1 RRHSV
6 AAVRLSLSPG
16 RSEGAGPAARP
27 PRSGAGG
34 RYRAVGADGPAPRAA
49 RPRRAVDGRAVLLP
63 GRRRC
68 RRSAPRPRPAAPR
81 LPVAPGREAREPP
94 GHALPEAA
102 GPGAVRERGSGR
114 PGRTG
119 RSGEMGRHDSRSG
132 RLPLASRWRS
142 RLPVAEGARRD
153 GRGSGDGRG
162 GRDLHPVGGGP
173 GRLIDRGVTS
183 PAMQTIAYEQV
194 GPVGWLRVNRRERLN
209 AMTIEMWEELAKLG
223 ESLGDDASLR
233 CLVVM
238 GEGRAF
244 SSGIDVEHLL
254 SGGGGGLFSEAGQ
267 GSGAAPDSPSSGR
280 GMEDKLVTRI
290 NDLQEA
296 YTWLADAPYPTIA
309 AMRGY
314 ALGGGL
320 QLALAC
326 DLRIAARGTKLA

>member
-1 RRHSV
+1 
-6 AAVRLSLSPG
+6 
-16 RSEGAGPAARP
+16 
-27 PRSGAGG
+27 
-34 RYRAVGADGPAPRAA
+34 
-49 RPRRAVDGRAVLLP
+49 
-63 GRRRC
+63 
-68 RRSAPRPRPAAPR
+68 
-81 LPVAPGREAREPP
+81 
-94 GHALPEAA
+94 
-102 GPGAVRERGSGR
+102 
-114 PGRTG
+114 
-119 RSGEMGRHDSRSG
+119 
-132 RLPLASRWRS
+132 
-142 RLPVAEGARRD
+142 
-153 GRGSGDGRG
+153 
-162 GRDLHPVGGGP
+162 
-173 GRLIDRGVTS
+173 
-183 PAMQTIAYEQV
+183 MQTISYEQV
-194 GPVGWLRVNRRERLN
+194 GPVGWLRVNRPERLN

-267 GSGAAPDSPSSGR
+267 GSGVGPESPSSGR

-290 NDLQEA
+290 GDLQEA

-326 DLRIAARGTKLA
+326 DLRIAARGTKLALPEHKYGLLPDLGGTYWLPRIVGPAKAKELIFTGEVIDAEEALGIGLVNRLVEDADLEAAATALAERIAGQPPIAVRGSKRAIDKACRQSLGEGLREAAVGQAECIRSADFLEAMKANLEKRPPQYTNS